1 MSGRKRWTHL
11 DQMVGTGQI
20 ETARCAS
27 GPIVSHDIACSLK
40 TIRSGPLRTC
50 KCNADDANCNCELS

>member
-1 MSGRKRWTHL
+1 MSSRKRLTYL

-27 GPIVSHDIACSLK
+27 GPIRSRRIACSLN
-40 TIRSGPLRTC
+40 TIRSGTLRTC
-50 KCNADDANCNCELS
+50 KCNAESASCELDSS